1 MILSARFS
9 GPMEAAFRVE
19 VSFPEPLSTE
29 TDDPDVSASSPLD
42 PVAGIPEV
50 SVWEPLE
57 TASFSSGTDRFSSSV
72 SASDKI

>member
-9 GPMEAAFRVE
+9 GPTEAAFRAE

-50 SVWEPLE
+50 SV
-57 TASFSSGTDRFSSSV
+57 A
-72 SASDKI
+72 